1 MIIGQ
6 TSIPVVKIKY
16 KGENDFHKFEN
27 NFSSDHSKNNA
38 ILKNQKFK
46 DIFDEESDMFFCDTN
61 NQIND
66 IDCCK
71 NNELCKNC
79 QLLNQAYHKL
89 KKNYLIN
96 SAGRVCTYRKG
107 KMFCLGKFQK
117 VYKEEFKVGKEAK
130 KGNINY
136 LENLIC
142 NGKIQCA
149 PCKRMQE
156 NMQKY
161 YAQDLYKAIILRD
174 EKLGY

>member
-1 MIIGQ
+1 MIIGE
-6 TSIPVVKIKY
+6 TSIPVIKIKH
-16 KGENDFHKFEN
+16 KGENDFDKFEN
-27 NFSSDHSKNNA
+27 NFSSDQSKNNA
-38 ILKNQKFK
+38 ILKNKKFQEL
-46 DIFDEESDMFFCDTN
+46 FDEESDMFFCDTN

-79 QLLNQAYHKL
+79 QLLNQAYHNL

-107 KMFCLGKFQK
+107 KMFCLGNFQK
-117 VYKEEFKVGKEAK
+117 VYKEEFKVGKESK

-136 LENLIC
+136 FENLIC

-161 YAQDLYKAIILRD
+161 YSQDLYKAIILRD

>member
-1 MIIGQ
+1 MILGE
-6 TSIPVVKIKY
+6 TSRPVLNIKH
-16 KGENDFHKFEN
+16 KDENVFERFEN
-27 NFSSDHSKNNA
+27 NFNSDHSKNNV
-38 ILKNQKFK
+38 IFKNKKFK
-46 DIFDEESDMFFCDTN
+46 EIFDEKSDIFFCNTY

-66 IDCCK
+66 NDCYMY
-71 NNELCKNC
+71 NELCKNC

-107 KMFCLGKFQK
+107 KMFCLGKFQRI
-117 VYKEEFKVGKEAK
+117 YKEEIKEGK

-136 LENLIC
+136 LQNLIC

-161 YAQDLYKAIILRD
+161 YTPELYKAIILRD
-174 EKLGY
+174 SKLGY

>member
-6 TSIPVVKIKY
+6 TSIPVVKIKH

-46 DIFDEESDMFFCDTN
+46 DIFDEESDMFFFFLY

-79 QLLNQAYHKL
+79 QLLNQAYHNK
-89 KKNYLIN
+89 
-96 SAGRVCTYRKG
+96 
-107 KMFCLGKFQK
+107 
-117 VYKEEFKVGKEAK
+117 YK
-130 KGNINY
+130 
-136 LENLIC
+136 
-142 NGKIQCA
+142 
-149 PCKRMQE
+149 
-156 NMQKY
+156 
-161 YAQDLYKAIILRD
+161 
-174 EKLGY
+174 